1 MKYPWVSISLAIM
14 WFGSTWLILK
24 ADPGV
29 LNTSLILMVA
39 IVGTIG
45 VAYIGFKAPKIK

>member
-1 MKYPWVSISLAIM
+1 MKYPWVAIAVAVM
-14 WFGSTWLILK
+14 WFGSTYLVLK
-24 ADPGV
+24 ADPGL
-29 LNTSLILMVA
+29 LNTSLVLMVA